1 MKNIFY
7 EINVSSELISI
18 ALSNFDTFK
27 LYDFEN
33 FLIGYTSIL
42 LLYTQILND

>member
-18 ALSNFDTFK
+18 ALSNFDSFK
-27 LYDFEN
+27 LYDES
-33 FLIGYTSIL
+33 LINANSVIL
-42 LLYTQILND
+42 KIF